1 MVYSM
6 SGFIESSII
15 LQNIIMFIMEICL
28 ILELILLIFR
38 IMRLVE
44 KKKILVS
51 AAELFFSFLF
61 MTGLLNDHRCSMGDK
76 RYKPLFRLFPADI
89 MLVLVILLTV
99 YLIRALYREL
109 KEYRNALSPWSV
121 HEAVNNVPCGVCIS
135 DPLGRII
142 LCNIKMQELS
152 RVLIGNYLQNYHT
165 LHSVLNADS
174 VKKPVRKLSSD
185 SNVFYF
191 PDGSVWLFQEYQLK
205 EASLTGY
212 IQTVAVDVSEIY
224 HNSEEIRRNNEK
236 LELLN
241 RKLEKMYEKIGDEI
255 REKETLAM
263 KMKVHDSF
271 GRSLLSIR
279 RILENKEEPENM
291 EKQMETL
298 KQLVYILTGTTV
310 KNEGEQYK
318 DTEKHAEELGISVQI
333 RGSYPKH
340 PIYRF
345 LTDKAI
351 RECVTNCAR
360 HAHGSHVYVAIET
373 KQKEYH
379 IQITNDGDIPSE
391 NAKEGGGL
399 SALRKAIEAEGGN
412 MKTIFKP
419 AFCLLV
425 SLPVKEGT

>member
-38 IMRLVE
+38 IMSLVE

-152 RVLIGNYLQNYHT
+152 RELIGNYLQNYHT

-205 EASLTGY
+205 EDSLTGY

-279 RILENKEEPENM
+279 RILEKKEEPEKVAPDIALLT
-291 EKQMETL
+291 EIRDLL
-298 KQLVYILTGTTV
+298 KQQQ
-310 KNEGEQYK
+310 NE
-318 DTEKHAEELGISVQI
+318 
-333 RGSYPKH
+333 
-340 PIYRF
+340 
-345 LTDKAI
+345 
-351 RECVTNCAR
+351 
-360 HAHGSHVYVAIET
+360 ET
-373 KQKEYH
+373 K
-379 IQITNDGDIPSE
+379 
-391 NAKEGGGL
+391 
-399 SALRKAIEAEGGN
+399 R
-412 MKTIFKP
+412 
-419 AFCLLV
+419 
-425 SLPVKEGT
+425 

>member
-6 SGFIESSII
+6 SGFIKDTMI
-15 LQNIIMFIMEICL
+15 LQNLLMILMEICL
-28 ILELILLIFR
+28 ILEFILLVSR
-38 IMRLVE
+38 IMRSAG
-44 KKKILVS
+44 KWKIAVS
-51 AAELFFSFLF
+51 SVWLFASCFF
-61 MTGLLNDHRCSMGDK
+61 MVCLLSDHQRRQDTLS
-76 RYKPLFRLFPADI
+76 YKPILYSLPIYA
-89 MLVLVILLTV
+89 LVISVILLTV
-99 YLIRALYREL
+99 YLILAIRREQ
-109 KEYRNALSPWSV
+109 KECNNTLSPWSV
-121 HEAVNNVPCGVCIS
+121 YEAVNNVPCGVCIS

-205 EASLTGY
+205 EDSLTGY

-360 HAHGSHVYVAIET
+360 HAHGSVVYVNM
-373 KQKEYH
+373 KENRDGYQ
-379 IQITNDGDIPSE
+379 IRITNDGEPPVK

-399 SALRKAIEAEGGN
+399 SALRKAVEAEQGT
-412 MKTIFKP
+412 MKIFFEP
-419 AFCLLV
+419 AFYLFLNF
-425 SLPVKEGT
+425 P

>member
-6 SGFIESSII
+6 SGFLESSII

-38 IMRLVE
+38 IMSLVE

-360 HAHGSHVYVAIET
+360 HAHGTTVYVQLET
-373 KQKEYH
+373 TDKCLY
-379 IQITNDGDIPSE
+379 IQITNDGDAPE
-391 NAKEGGGL
+391 KDAKEGGGL
-399 SALRKAIEAEGGN
+399 SALRKAVEAEKGS
-412 MKTIFKP
+412 MKTIFEP
-419 AFCLLV
+419 VFCLHMQ
-425 SLPVKEGT
+425 LPFKE

>member
-6 SGFIESSII
+6 PGFVESSII

-38 IMRLVE
+38 IMSLVE

-205 EASLTGY
+205 EDSLTGY

-360 HAHGSHVYVAIET
+360 HAHGTTVYVQLET
-373 KQKEYH
+373 ADKYLY
-379 IQITNDGDIPSE
+379 IQITNDGDAPE
-391 NAKEGGGL
+391 KDAKEGGGL
-399 SALRKAIEAEGGN
+399 SALRKAVEAEKGS
-412 MKTIFKP
+412 MKTIFEP
-419 AFCLLV
+419 VFCLRIQ
-425 SLPVKEGT
+425 LPFKE

>member
-38 IMRLVE
+38 IMSLVE

-205 EASLTGY
+205 EVSFTGY

-318 DTEKHAEELGISVQI
+318 DT
-333 RGSYPKH
+333 
-340 PIYRF
+340 
-345 LTDKAI
+345 
-351 RECVTNCAR
+351 
-360 HAHGSHVYVAIET
+360 
-373 KQKEYH
+373 
-379 IQITNDGDIPSE
+379 
-391 NAKEGGGL
+391 
-399 SALRKAIEAEGGN
+399 
-412 MKTIFKP
+412 
-419 AFCLLV
+419 
-425 SLPVKEGT
+425 

>member
-38 IMRLVE
+38 IMSLVE

-61 MTGLLNDHRCSMGDK
+61 MTGLLNDHRCSIGDK

-109 KEYRNALSPWSV
+109 KEYRNSLSPWSV

-135 DPLGRII
+135 DPFGRII

-191 PDGSVWLFQEYQLK
+191 PDDSVWLFQEYQLK
-205 EASLTGY
+205 EDSLTGY

-360 HAHGSHVYVAIET
+360 HAHGSVVYVNI
-373 KQKEYH
+373 KENRDGYQ
-379 IQITNDGDIPSE
+379 IRITNDGEPPVK

-399 SALRKAIEAEGGN
+399 SSLRKAVEAEQGT
-412 MKTIFKP
+412 MKIFFEP
-419 AFCLLV
+419 AFYLFLNF
-425 SLPVKEGT
+425 P

>member
-38 IMRLVE
+38 IMSLVE

-109 KEYRNALSPWSV
+109 KEYRTSLSPWSV

-205 EASLTGY
+205 EASFTGY

-241 RKLEKMYEKIGDEI
+241 RKLKKMYEKIGDEI

-333 RGSYPKH
+333 RGSCPKH

-360 HAHGSHVYVAIET
+360 HAHGTAVYVEI
-373 KQKEYH
+373 KNSRDGYQ
-379 IQITNDGDIPSE
+379 IQITNNGESPSK

-399 SALRKAIEAEGGN
+399 SALRKAVEAEQGT
-412 MKTIFKP
+412 MKTFFEP
-419 AFCLLV
+419 AFYLFLNFP
-425 SLPVKEGT
+425 LKE

>member
-1 MVYSM
+1 M
-6 SGFIESSII
+6 
-15 LQNIIMFIMEICL
+15 
-28 ILELILLIFR
+28 
-38 IMRLVE
+38 
-44 KKKILVS
+44 
-51 AAELFFSFLF
+51 
-61 MTGLLNDHRCSMGDK
+61 
-76 RYKPLFRLFPADI
+76 
-89 MLVLVILLTV
+89 
-99 YLIRALYREL
+99 
-109 KEYRNALSPWSV
+109 
-121 HEAVNNVPCGVCIS
+121 
-135 DPLGRII
+135 
-142 LCNIKMQELS
+142 
-152 RVLIGNYLQNYHT
+152 LIGNYLQNYHT

-205 EASLTGY
+205 EDSLTGY

-360 HAHGSHVYVAIET
+360 HAHGSVVYVNM
-373 KQKEYH
+373 KENRDGYQ
-379 IQITNDGDIPSE
+379 IRITNDGEPPVK

-399 SALRKAIEAEGGN
+399 SALRKAVEAEQGT
-412 MKTIFKP
+412 MKIFFEP
-419 AFCLLV
+419 AFYLFLNF
-425 SLPVKEGT
+425 P